1 MEEEYFTKQI
11 LTYMG
16 NKRTFLHQIDL
27 IISFIKSE
35 LGENNINIAE
45 GFTGSGIVTR
55 LFKNRVMG
63 DYSQEYKNLYVNDMA
78 GYSKTLNE
86 CYLTSLKDLNTD
98 DFENIG
104 LHFKKLKKFLSTKN
118 NPNPFIS
125 KYWSPQNDNNIKEG
139 ERAYYT
145 HKNACN
151 IDKIMYYIKNY
162 VEPEYRSLFIGPLL
176 VQCSIHNNTNGQ
188 FSAYYKNEEKT
199 KGMYGGKKS
208 VDLKRITGEILPMM
222 PVLTEHKAKI
232 HISQM
237 NTNDWIKEIPKV
249 DLVYYD
255 PPYNKHPYNIYYF
268 LLDIIN
274 KWDTKMEVPDTYR
287 GQPKNWEK
295 SSYCSLKN
303 AKKSFEDLIK
313 NTKSNFILVSY
324 NDRGIIPLNELDE
337 ILEKYGT
344 LKKIP
349 VEHKVYNKFI
359 GIAAKKRKKQNKKIE
374 EFLWLLDCRKISKN

>member
-1 MEEEYFTKQI
+1 MEDEYFTKQI

-16 NKRTFLHQIDL
+16 NKRTFLHQIDS

-55 LFKNRVMG
+55 LFKNRIMG
-63 DYSQEYKNLYVNDMA
+63 DDSQEYKNLYVNDMA

-145 HKNACN
+145 YKNACN
-151 IDKIMYYIKNY
+151 IDKIMYYITNY
-162 VEPEYRSLFIGPLL
+162 VEPEYRSLLIGPLL

-232 HISQM
+232 HISQL
-237 NTNDWIKEIPKV
+237 NTNDWIKTIPKV

-274 KWDTKMEVPDTYR
+274 KWDTNMEVPDTYR
-287 GQPKNWEK
+287 GQPRNWEK
-295 SSYCSLKN
+295 STFCSLKN

-313 NTKSNFILVSY
+313 NTKSKFILVSY
-324 NDRGIIPLNELDE
+324 NDRGIIPLKELDE
-337 ILEKYGT
+337 ILEKYGSLT
-344 LKKIP
+344 KIP

-359 GIAAKKRKKQNKKIE
+359 GIAAKKRKKQNKKIQ
-374 EFLWLLDCRKISKN
+374 EFLWLLDCRKKH

>member
-16 NKRTFLHQIDL
+16 NKRTFLHQIDD
-27 IISFIKSE
+27 IISFIKTT
-35 LGENNINIAE
+35 LGEKNIDIAE
-45 GFTGSGIVTR
+45 GFTGSGIVSR
-55 LFKNRVMG
+55 LFKNRIMS
-63 DYSQEYKNLYVNDMA
+63 DESQEYKTLYVNDMS
-78 GYSKTLNE
+78 GYSETLSK
-86 CYLTSLKDLNTD
+86 CYLTSTKDLCWSDYET
-98 DFENIG
+98 IG
-104 LHFKKLKKFLSTKN
+104 LHFKKLKKFLSTKQ
-118 NPNPFIS
+118 NPQPFIS
-125 KYWSPQNDNNIKEG
+125 KHWAPKNDNNIKEG

-151 IDKIMYYIKNY
+151 IDKIMFYIKNH
-162 VEPEYRSLFIGPLL
+162 VEEKYRALLLGPLL

-199 KGMYGGKKS
+199 KGMYGGKGLC
-208 VDLKRITGEILPMM
+208 DLKRITGEILPMM
-222 PVLTEHKAKI
+222 PVLTEHKANI
-232 HISQM
+232 HISKM
-237 NTNDWIKEIPKV
+237 DANKWIKTIPKV

-274 KWDTKMEVPDTYR
+274 DWNTNLDVPNTYR
-287 GQPKNWEK
+287 GQPKDWER

-324 NDRGIIPLNELDE
+324 NNKGIIPLDELDK
-337 ILEKYGT
+337 ILEKYGKLT
-344 LKKIP
+344 KIP
-349 VEHKVYNKFI
+349 IEHKVYNKFI

-374 EFLWLLDCRKISKN
+374 EFLWLLDCRKTS

>member
-1 MEEEYFTKQI
+1 MEVEYFTKQI

-16 NKRTFLHQIDL
+16 NKRTFLNQIDS

-35 LGENNINIAE
+35 LGENNIDIAE

-55 LFKNRVMG
+55 LFKNRIMG
-63 DYSQEYKNLYVNDMA
+63 DDSQEYKNLYANDMS

-98 DFENIG
+98 DFENIA

-118 NPNPFIS
+118 NPEPFIS

-145 HKNACN
+145 NQNACN
-151 IDKIMYYIKNY
+151 IDKIMFYIKSF
-162 VEPEYRSLFIGPLL
+162 VEPKYHSLLIGPLL
-176 VQCSIHNNTNGQ
+176 VQCSIHTNTNGQ
-188 FSAYYKNEEKT
+188 FSAYHKNEEKT

-208 VDLKRITGEILPMM
+208 IDLKRITGEILPMM
-222 PVLTEHKAKI
+222 PVLTDHKANI
-232 HISQM
+232 HISQL
-237 NTNDWIKEIPKV
+237 NTNDWIKTIPKV

-274 KWDTKMEVPDTYR
+274 KWDINMEIPDTYR

-295 SSYCSLKN
+295 SMYCSLKN

-344 LKKIP
+344 LTKIP

-359 GIAAKKRKKQNKKIE
+359 GIAAKKRKKQNKKIQ
-374 EFLWLLDCRKISKN
+374 EFLWLLDCRKKH

>member
-16 NKRTFLHQIDL
+16 NKRTFLHQIDS
-27 IISFIKSE
+27 IISFVKSE

-55 LFKNRVMG
+55 LFKNRIMG
-63 DYSQEYKNLYVNDMA
+63 DDSQEYKNLYVNDVA

-104 LHFKKLKKFLSTKN
+104 LHFKKLKKFLSIKN

-145 HKNACN
+145 YKNACN
-151 IDKIMYYIKNY
+151 IDKIMFYIKNF
-162 VEPEYRSLFIGPLL
+162 VESKYHSLLIGPLL

-222 PVLTEHKAKI
+222 PVLTEHKANI
-232 HISQM
+232 HISQL
-237 NTNDWIKEIPKV
+237 NTNDWIKTIPKV

-274 KWDTKMEVPDTYR
+274 KWDTNMEVPDTYR

-295 SSYCSLKN
+295 STFCSLKN

-324 NDRGIIPLNELDE
+324 NDRGIIPLKELDK

-344 LKKIP
+344 LTKIP
-349 VEHKVYNKFI
+349 IEHKVYNKFI
-359 GIAAKKRKKQNKKIE
+359 GIAAKKRKKQNKKIQ
-374 EFLWLLDCRKISKN
+374 EFLWLLDCRKKH